1 MFLWGKNTNQ
11 YTWVSEA
18 KLLDIVSY
26 PSAAAN
32 IFDFTTDTVNINYI
46 TTLGGLPF
54 NASSAT
60 HSVNVSILGGVSDE
74 YYIDLYINGT
84 YYTTINGSGSN
95 NYLVYSTPNTPGL
108 QNEIQIY
115 VRGLQSFTFSSYIT
129 YVLDYL
135 DNSNQP
141 NSEIYT
147 ANNAVTTVIGNVNLN
162 NVVPDMKVEDFLR
175 GVLLDFNMTCVG
187 VEENVY
193 QVLPLDLWYS
203 QGAIV
208 DITEYTDLDSIDI
221 ERVKLFK
228 KINFK
233 YQESESF
240 VNKNYFRT
248 YNQQYG
254 SLEYKFDYDGSE
266 YVIESPF
273 ENLLFARSTDGT
285 NYAILGYALNENY
298 QAYTPKPCLF
308 YFYGASDSLPHDI
321 RFYNGTTN
329 LNIDS
334 YALFGQDLSYQN
346 TKYSLNFGA
355 DNSIIHLET
364 IQQGLYATYYFPYL
378 SNLFDLKQR
387 LVTVKTILPI
397 SLLTDHK
404 FDRHRT
410 LLEARHLSMLLAIW
424 PMHPMQ

>member
-1 MFLWGKNTNQ
+1 M
-11 YTWVSEA
+11 
-18 KLLDIVSY
+18 
-26 PSAAAN
+26 
-32 IFDFTTDTVNINYI
+32 
-46 TTLGGLPF
+46 
-54 NASSAT
+54 
-60 HSVNVSILGGVSDE
+60 
-74 YYIDLYINGT
+74 
-84 YYTTINGSGSN
+84 
-95 NYLVYSTPNTPGL
+95 
-108 QNEIQIY
+108 
-115 VRGLQSFTFSSYIT
+115 
-129 YVLDYL
+129 LDYL

-193 QVLPLDLWYS
+193 QVLPLDIWYS

-228 KINFK
+228 RIKFK

-240 VNKNYFRT
+240 VNKNYFKT

-254 SLEYKFDYDGSE
+254 NLEYQFDYDGGE

-308 YFYGASDSLPHDI
+308 YFYGTSQSLPHDI
-321 RFYNGTTN
+321 RFYDGTTHQ
-329 LNIDS
+329 NIDT

-364 IQQGLYATYYFPYL
+364 INNGLYATYYFPYL

-387 LVTVKTILPI
+387 LINVKTILPI
-397 SLLTDHK
+397 SLLSNLRLNDRVIIRDKRYIINEMKSNLTTGEVNFSLYLDFRPLIAQDPINPDPNAQCLDVNIPFPNGTASATITSSFPGVTITPSTIYQNQIVEVCIPANTNTTSRILAENTDPIITETGLYLITEESSVQVITIVATYT
-404 FDRHRT
+404 DINGNISAT
-410 LLEARHLSMLLAIW
+410 NTIIV
-424 PMHPMQ
+424 QQ